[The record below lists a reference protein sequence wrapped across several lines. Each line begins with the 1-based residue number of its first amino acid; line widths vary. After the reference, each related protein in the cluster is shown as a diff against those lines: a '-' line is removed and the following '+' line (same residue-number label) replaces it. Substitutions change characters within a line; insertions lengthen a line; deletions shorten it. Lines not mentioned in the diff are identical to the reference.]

1 MCLSIC
7 TASWCNSNAMTTPH
21 LAKANL
27 CCSPKERVLDQSAT
41 ASRPVAPLAPPS
53 PILLTSCPS
62 WTRFKALDKS
72 ASEGGLQGHPAM
84 ACQLASWLGTT
95 GSLDSI

>member
-1 MCLSIC
+1 MESPIPKHVPAVCKAPWSKSGVL
-7 TASWCNSNAMTTPH
+7 AMPH

-27 CCSPKERVLDQSAT
+27 CCSPKDKVLAQSAT
-41 ASRPVAPLAPPS
+41 ASRPVGPLAPPS

-84 ACQLASWLGTT
+84 ACQLAKH
-95 GSLDSI
+95 D